1 VTDSGTPYRADQVG
15 SFLRPPALLDLRA
28 GGAGG
33 AALRE
38 AEDAA
43 IDALLRQQLATG
55 IGIFTDGEFRRSSF
69 LADFTSAVDGF
80 ESVQPEAA
88 TDLFGSAPRASLVV
102 GRRLAPKRRLA
113 EVEAAYLERHAPG
126 PFKIALPTPFQFMN
140 YVRGVTDRA
149 YATPLDLLQDLARIV
164 ADEMAAL
171 FAEGVGYV
179 QIDAPR
185 YSYFIDPDLAAR
197 FKARGLDPGVSFEQV
212 IDADNV
218 ALRVERPPGSIAAL
232 HLCRGN
238 ARSTWYAQGGYD
250 AIAERLF
257 NELAADR
264 FLLEYDD
271 ARSGSFA
278 PLRFVPPG
286 KVIVLGLLTTKFDT
300 LEDQAE
306 LLRRIDAAAHY
317 LPLEQLALS
326 PQCGFASLMEG
337 NVISPDTQ
345 WRKLELVV
353 ETARR
358 VWG

>member
-1 VTDSGTPYRADQVG
+1 VADTGTPYRADQVG
-15 SFLRPPALLDLRA
+15 SFLRPAALLDQRA
-28 GGAGG
+28 ADASG
-33 AALRE
+33 AALRA

-43 IDALLRQQLATG
+43 IDALLRQQRATG
-55 IGIFTDGEFRRSSF
+55 IGIFTDGEFRRASF

-80 ESVQPEAA
+80 ETIQPEAA
-88 TDLFGSAPRASLVV
+88 TDVFGAAPRATLAVGARLV
-102 GRRLAPKRRLA
+102 RKHRLA
-113 EVEAAYLERHAPG
+113 EIEAAYLKGHAPG

-140 YVRGVTDRA
+140 FVRGVTDRA
-149 YATPLDLLQDLARIV
+149 YATPVDLLRDLARIV
-164 ADEMAAL
+164 ADEAASL
-171 FAEGVGYV
+171 FAEGVGYL

-185 YSYFIDPDLAAR
+185 YSYFIDADLAAR
-197 FKARGLDPGVSFEQV
+197 FKARGLDPAVTLDQV
-212 IDADNV
+212 LEADNL
-218 ALRVERPPGSIAAL
+218 ALHAGRPAGSIAAL
-232 HLCRGN
+232 HVCRGN

-271 ARSGSFA
+271 LRSGSFA

-286 KVIVLGLLTTKFDT
+286 KVVVLGLVTTKFDA
-300 LEDQAE
+300 LEDQAD
-306 LLRRIDAAAHY
+306 LLRRIDAAARY

-337 NVISPDTQ
+337 NTISPETQ

-353 ETARR
+353 DTARR

>member
-28 GGAGG
+28 AGATG
-33 AALRE
+33 AVLRE
-38 AEDAA
+38 AEDVA
-43 IDALLRQQLATG
+43 IEAILRQQQATG
-55 IGIFTDGEFRRSSF
+55 IGIFTDGEFRRASF
-69 LADFTSAVDGF
+69 LADFTSSVDGF
-80 ESVQPEAA
+80 ETVQPEAT
-88 TDLFGSAPRASLVV
+88 TDVFGSTPRAMFVVARRLVRR
-102 GRRLAPKRRLA
+102 RRLAQ
-113 EVEAAYLERHAPG
+113 VEAAYLTRHAPG
-126 PFKIALPTPFQFMN
+126 PFKVALPTPFQFMN

-149 YATPLDLLQDLARIV
+149 YATPMDLLQDLGRMV
-164 ADEMAAL
+164 ADEVAAL

-197 FKARGLDPGVSFEQV
+197 FKARGLDPGVSFAQV
-212 IDADNV
+212 IDADNL
-218 ALRVERPPGSIAAL
+218 ALKVRPPGSIAAV

-278 PLRFVPPG
+278 PLRFVPPK
-286 KVIVLGLLTTKFDT
+286 KVVVLGLVTTKVDA
-300 LEDQAE
+300 LENQVD
-306 LLRRIDAAAHY
+306 LLRRIDAAARY

-326 PQCGFASLMEG
+326 PQCGFASLMQG
-337 NVISPDTQ
+337 NAISPDTQ

-353 ETARR
+353 ETARH